1 MDAEVGETNEIGVVL
16 ANEAGVSQEAPTSI
30 GEKGAGS
37 AAAAAFSAS
46 ALAAIL
52 AFSLINAFSQDFSGE
67 GGADVVG
74 TVNGVPCLL
83 AVSKTLKALVSVS
96 LVLQVGTKSTAS
108 GRNIL
113 AFNMSEKKGKVF
125 DIKLTATKSNLG

>member
-52 AFSLINAFSQDFSGE
+52 AFSLINAFSHDLSGE

-74 TVNGVPCLL
+74 TVNGVPCLV
-83 AVSKTLKALVSVS
+83 AFSKTLKALAYVEES
-96 LVLQVGTKSTAS
+96 LVVLQVGTKSTAS

-113 AFNMSEKKGKVF
+113 TFKTSEKKVK
-125 DIKLTATKSNLG
+125 IST